1 MFGAFMAFV
10 GLRYVAAGQGTV
22 LIALSFIRMLHL
34 PPGHDLPE
42 KRRRRVVW
50 KAYLADI
57 IQVAFGVVACCLPHF
72 VDAKA
77 FSDNALLGVLAA
89 FACINVAVNLGVR
102 IMVQAAEDAYE
113 AELQDHGDAGDKAS
127 AAEVVARRESAGQS
141 TLEDGFLAP
150 PPPQPR
156 RRASRASAA
165 SMDFDLDA
173 EDITPRG
180 RSCTVNAL

>member
-89 FACINVAVNLGVR
+89 FACINVAVNLWQHIRTRDCWSFGSWWN
-102 IMVQAAEDAYE
+102 M
-113 AELQDHGDAGDKAS
+113 
-127 AAEVVARRESAGQS
+127 QS
-141 TLEDGFLAP
+141 TKSISP
-150 PPPQPR
+150 
-156 RRASRASAA
+156 
-165 SMDFDLDA
+165 
-173 EDITPRG
+173 T
-180 RSCTVNAL
+180 